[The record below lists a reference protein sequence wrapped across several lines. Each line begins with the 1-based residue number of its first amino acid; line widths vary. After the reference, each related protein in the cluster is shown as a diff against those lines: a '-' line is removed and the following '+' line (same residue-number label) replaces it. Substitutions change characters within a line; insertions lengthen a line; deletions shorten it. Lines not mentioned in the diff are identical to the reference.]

1 MPSPTKVAV
10 VTGGGGAFGSAIAA
24 RLSSDGFKVAV
35 TDANPTRAAEAAAL
49 IPGAFACTLDV
60 TDDKSVGEAMAW
72 IAERTGRIDTVVNNA
87 GVAPPGGMRT
97 TELEDFDRT
106 LSINLRGAYLV
117 TSAAMEWLAHSG
129 SEGRVIMI
137 GSRTWLSGGNPAYTA
152 SKAGIVGLCRTV
164 AQEIAATG
172 GTCNVVAPGPV
183 NTGFVDGMGMGE
195 TRESNFER
203 YAAQTPLQRVATP
216 ADVAAATSFFA
227 GQDSSFITGEVL
239 HVAGGLQLAPRL

>member
-1 MPSPTKVAV
+1 MPSPTKVAI

-24 RLSSDGFKVAV
+24 RLSADGFQIAV
-35 TDANPTRAAEAAAL
+35 TDANFDRASEAAAL

-60 TDDKSVGEAMAW
+60 TDDASVREAMAE
-72 IAERTGRIDTVVNNA
+72 IGARTGRIDAVINNA
-87 GVAPPGGMRT
+87 GVAPPGGMT
-97 TELEDFDRT
+97 TTTLEDFDRT
-106 LSINLRGAYLV
+106 MSINLRGAYLV
-117 TSAAMEWLAHSG
+117 TSSAMEWLARSG
-129 SEGRVIMI
+129 TGGRVIMI

-203 YAAQTPLQRVATP
+203 YAAQTPLRRVATP

-227 GQDSSFITGEVL
+227 GPDSSFITGEVL